1 MVKTIGPRTL
11 KKIND
16 LMKEGR
22 ERSKKAHY
30 EKRATIREDA
40 RNPLKKKSPTKPV
53 ARRSLKTI
61 VKPKVKS
68 KTIHSPHTTKR
79 GWDIKE
85 MERERRKSLKLHN
98 QKLRGK
104 R

>member
-1 MVKTIGPRTL
+1 MVKTISPRL
-11 KKIND
+11 LQKLWD
-16 LMKEGR
+16 SGE
-22 ERSKKAHY
+22 ERRKSRKKAHY

-68 KTIHSPHTTKR
+68 KTIHSPHTSKR

-85 MERERRKSLKLHN
+85 MARERRKSLKLHN